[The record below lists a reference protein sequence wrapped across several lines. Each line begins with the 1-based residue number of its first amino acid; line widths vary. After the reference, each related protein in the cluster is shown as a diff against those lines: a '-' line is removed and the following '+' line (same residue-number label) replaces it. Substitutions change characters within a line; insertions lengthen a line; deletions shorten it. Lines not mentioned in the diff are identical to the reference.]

1 MTKPSKNK
9 KIKVFGFLQKQ
20 QWALWAL
27 WALCQNHQKS
37 RKIRFLGFCKKHSH
51 EHFAKTIKNQEKTVF
66 RLLQKNAVL

>member
-1 MTKPSKNK
+1 MGTMPKPSKNK
-9 KIKVFGFLQKQ
+9 KTNVFRFLQKQ
-20 QWALWAL
+20 LGAL